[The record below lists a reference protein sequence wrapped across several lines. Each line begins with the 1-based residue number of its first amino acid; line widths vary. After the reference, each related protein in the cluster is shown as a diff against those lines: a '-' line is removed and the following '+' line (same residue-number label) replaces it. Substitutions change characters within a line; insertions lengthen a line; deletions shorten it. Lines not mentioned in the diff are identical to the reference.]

1 MKEKNISNII
11 RDNMFDY
18 SAYVDLD
25 RAIPSVESGL
35 KPSLERILWTMY
47 EGKNFKFT
55 KSMDV
60 EGATSKIHPH
70 SGTYPTI
77 VNMVQTDKQ
86 NIPLL
91 TGQGNFGNHTSKELQ
106 PAASRYT
113 KVKLSDIALDTLKGI
128 DQNLVEFTNSYD
140 GKKKIPEYIPTK
152 FPLILCYA
160 SKGIGV
166 GMGSNIPSFN
176 LKELCEA
183 TIKYI
188 DTKEETILV
197 PDFATKGYI
206 IDNEKEFVSINNTGK
221 GTIRL
226 RSNYIFKQDE
236 NVIEITQIPYST
248 TREEIIDK
256 VIELMK
262 EGKLKEVNDIKD
274 ASGFNGQ
281 KIKITCKRNTNMSLL
296 MEKLYKLTPL
306 ESTFSSNIN
315 VLVDR
320 HPKTIGVWEVVD
332 SWLNFRRKCIVRK
345 MKFELVEMK
354 KSLHILE
361 GLEKVLT
368 DLEECINVI
377 RFTDDGLLKGTLMKK
392 FNIDEEQFNFIIKMS
407 IRNINKDYITKKI
420 SERKELDEKIKNLL
434 VNVKD
439 EDYINSI
446 IKEELEYVI
455 KKFSVPRNTK
465 IIKVDKINIEDIIV
479 EDYNLLLVATK
490 QGYLKKIKLTSLR
503 GAGEHKLKEED
514 YIVSEYNTTNKSDI
528 LVFTNKQ
535 NCYKLKT
542 SNLADTK
549 VSNLGLY
556 LPSHLEL
563 EDGEEIIKIIPTLDY
578 KEDILIAFTNGKVAR
593 ITLDAYKTKY
603 QRSKII
609 KALSNDPIVDIH
621 LITEDKN
628 SILKSSANRGLI
640 FKSKDIDTKSSKTC
654 KGVTVMKHKDIEVV
668 KFKPVDDCKI
678 SSIMY
683 YTGGK
688 AGKKLSI
695 FDVI

>member
-262 EGKLKEVNDIKD
+262 DGKLKEVNDIKD

-368 DLEECINVI
+368 DLEECIKVI

-465 IIKVDKINIEDIIV
+465 IIKVDKVNIEDIIV
-479 EDYNLLLVATK
+479 EDYNLLLVSTK

-549 VSNLGLY
+549 VSSLGLY

-563 EDGEEIIKIIPTLDY
+563 EENEEIIKIIPTLDY
-578 KEDILIAFTNGKVAR
+578 KEDILVAFTNGKVAR

-609 KALSNDPIVDIH
+609 KALSNNSVVDIH
-621 LITEDKN
+621 LITEDKKF
-628 SILKSSANRGLI
+628 ILKSSANRGLI

-654 KGVTVMKHKDIEVV
+654 KGITVMKHKDIEVV

>member
-206 IDNEKEFVSINNTGK
+206 IDNEKEFTSINNTGK

-368 DLEECINVI
+368 DLEECIKVI

-465 IIKVDKINIEDIIV
+465 IIKVDKVNIEDIIV

-578 KEDILIAFTNGKVAR
+578 KEDILVAFTNGKVAR

-609 KALSNDPIVDIH
+609 KALSNNPVVDIH
-621 LITEDKN
+621 LITEDKKF
-628 SILKSSANRGLI
+628 ILKSSANRGLI

-654 KGVTVMKHKDIEVV
+654 KGITVMKHKDIEVV

>member
-1 MKEKNISNII
+1 MIEKNISNII

-47 EGKNFKFT
+47 EGKVFKFT
-55 KSMDV
+55 KSMDI

-70 SGTYPTI
+70 AGTYPTI

-91 TGQGNFGNHTSKELQ
+91 VGQGNFGNHTSKELQ
-106 PAASRYT
+106 AAASRYT
-113 KVKLSDIALDTLKGI
+113 KVKLSDIAIDTLKGI
-128 DQNLVEFTNSYD
+128 DQNLVGFTRSYD
-140 GKKKIPEYIPTK
+140 GKKNIPEYIPTK

-188 DTKEETILV
+188 DTKEETILI

-206 IDNEKEFVSINNTGK
+206 IRNDKEFKSINETGR

-226 RSNYIFKQDE
+226 RSNYIFNLDT
-236 NVIEITQIPYST
+236 NTIEITQIPYST

-262 EGKLKEVNDIKD
+262 DGKLKEVNDIKD
-274 ASGFNGQ
+274 SSGFEGQ
-281 KIKITCKRNTNMSLL
+281 KIKIICKKNTNMDLL

-315 VLVDR
+315 VLINR
-320 HPKTIGVWEVVD
+320 HPKTTGVWRVVD
-332 SWLNFRRKCIVRK
+332 AWLDFRRKCISRK
-345 MKFELVEMK
+345 IKYELIGMK
-354 KSLHILE
+354 KTLHILE
-361 GLEKVLT
+361 GLERVLV
-368 DLEECINVI
+368 DLEECIKII
-377 RFTDDGLLKGTLMKK
+377 RFTNDDMLRETLMNK
-392 FNIDEEQFNFIIKMS
+392 FNIDDEQFDHIIKMS

-420 SERKELDEKIKNLL
+420 SERKELDEKINQLQLDL
-434 VNVKD
+434 VN
-439 EDYINSI
+439 EDYINKV
-446 IKEELEYVI
+446 IKDDLEYVI
-455 KKFSVPRNTK
+455 KKFSVKRNTE
-465 IIKVDKINIEDIIV
+465 IVDVEKVDIDEIMI
-479 EDYNLLLVATK
+479 EDYNLQLVSTN
-490 QGYLKKIKLTSLR
+490 QGYLKKIRLTSLR
-503 GAGEHKLKEED
+503 GSGKHRLKDDD
-514 YIVSEYNTTNKSDI
+514 YVVSEYNSTNKSDI
-528 LVFTNKQ
+528 LVFTTKQ

-542 SNLADTK
+542 SNLSDVKA
-549 VSNLGLY
+549 SSLGLY
-556 LPSHLEL
+556 LPSYLEL
-563 EDGEEIIKIIPTLDY
+563 EENEEIIKVIPTIDY
-578 KEDILIAFTNGKVAR
+578 SEDILVAFANGKVAR
-593 ITLDAYKTKY
+593 IPLKSYKTKY

-609 KALSNDPIVDIH
+609 KALCDDVVVDIH
-621 LITEDKN
+621 LLTEEKKF
-628 SILKSSANRGLI
+628 ILKSKDNRGLI
-640 FKSKDIDTKSSKTC
+640 FKSKDIPTKSTKVN
-654 KGVTVMKHKDIEVV
+654 KGIVVMKRKDIEIIR
-668 KFKPVDDCKI
+668 FKDIKDCKI
-678 SSIMY
+678 NSIMY

-688 AGKKLSI
+688 AGKKI
-695 FDVI
+695 PMADTV

>member
-1 MKEKNISNII
+1 MIEKNITDII

-55 KSMDV
+55 KSMDI

-70 SGTYPTI
+70 AGTYPTI

-91 TGQGNFGNHTSKELQ
+91 VGQGNFGNHTSKELQ

-113 KVKLSDIALDTLKGI
+113 KVKLSDIAIDTLKGI
-128 DQNLVEFTNSYD
+128 DQNLVGFTKSYD
-140 GKKKIPEYIPTK
+140 GKKNIPEYIPTK

-188 DTKEETILV
+188 DTNEETILV

-206 IDNEKEFVSINNTGK
+206 IRDEKEFKSINDTGRGSIK
-221 GTIRL
+221 L
-226 RSNYIFKQDE
+226 RSNFIFKE
-236 NVIEITQIPYST
+236 NLNVIEITQIPYST

-262 EGKLKEVNDIKD
+262 DGKLKEVNDIKD

-281 KIKITCKRNTNMSLL
+281 KIKITCKKNTNMSLL

-306 ESTFSSNIN
+306 EASFSANIN

-320 HPKTIGVWEVVD
+320 HPKTIGVWRVID
-332 SWLNFRRKCIVRK
+332 AWLNFRRKCIARK
-345 MKFELVEMK
+345 IKFELIQMQKE
-354 KSLHILE
+354 LHILE

-368 DLEECINVI
+368 DLEECINII
-377 RFTDDGLLKGTLMKK
+377 RFTDDDILKGTIMSK
-392 FNIDEEQFNFIIKMS
+392 FNIDEEQFNYVMKMS

-420 SERKELDEKIKNLL
+420 SERKELDEKIKHLQENLT
-434 VNVKD
+434 ND
-439 EDYINSI
+439 EYINNI
-446 IKEELEYVI
+446 IKEELEHVI
-455 KKFSVPRNTK
+455 KKFSIKRNTE
-465 IIKVDKINIEDIIV
+465 IIDVERVNIEDLII
-479 EDYNLLLVATK
+479 EDYNLLFVLTN
-490 QGYLKKIKLTSLR
+490 QGYLKKIRLTSLR
-503 GAGEHKLKEED
+503 GSAGHRLKDGD
-514 YIVSEYNTTNKSDI
+514 YIVAEYNSTNKSDV

-535 NCYKLKT
+535 NCYKLRA
-542 SNLADTK
+542 SNLADVK
-549 VSNLGLY
+549 VSSLGLY
-556 LPSHLEL
+556 LPSHLQL
-563 EDGEEIIKIIPTLDY
+563 ESDEEIVKVVPTIDY
-578 KEDILIAFTNGKVAR
+578 SEDILVAFNNGKVAR
-593 ITLDAYKTKY
+593 IPLASYKTKY
-603 QRSKII
+603 QRNKLM
-609 KALSNDPIVDIH
+609 KALSDDVVVDIY
-621 LITEDKN
+621 LLTEEKKFILRSKN
-628 SILKSSANRGLI
+628 NRGLI
-640 FKSKDIDTKSSKTC
+640 FKSKDIPRKSSKTT
-654 KGVTVMKHKDIEVV
+654 KGVIVMKHKDIEVV
-668 KFKPVDDCKI
+668 KFKSVEDCKI

-683 YTGGK
+683 YVGGK
-688 AGKKLSI
+688 SGKKISI
-695 FDVI
+695 FDEI

>member
-368 DLEECINVI
+368 DLEECIKVI
-377 RFTDDGLLKGTLMKK
+377 RFTDDGLLKGTLMKS
-392 FNIDEEQFNFIIKMS
+392 FDIDEEQFNFIIKMS

-465 IIKVDKINIEDIIV
+465 IIKVDKVNIEDIIV
-479 EDYNLLLVATK
+479 EDYNLLLVSTK

-514 YIVSEYNTTNKSDI
+514 YIVSEYYTTNKSDV

-535 NCYKLKT
+535 NCYKLRA
-542 SNLADTK
+542 SNLADVK
-549 VSNLGLY
+549 VSSLGLY
-556 LPSHLEL
+556 LPSHLQL
-563 EDGEEIIKIIPTLDY
+563 ESGEEIVKVVPTIDY
-578 KEDILIAFTNGKVAR
+578 SEDILVAFNNGKVAR
-593 ITLDAYKTKY
+593 IPLASYKTKY
-603 QRSKII
+603 QRNKLM
-609 KALSNDPIVDIH
+609 KALSDDVVIDIH
-621 LITEDKN
+621 LLLEEKKF
-628 SILKSSANRGLI
+628 ILRSKDNRGLI
-640 FKSKDIDTKSSKTC
+640 FKSKDIPRKSSKTT
-654 KGVTVMKHKDIEVV
+654 KGITIMKHKDLEIV
-668 KFKPVDDCKI
+668 KFKEVDSCKI
-678 SSIMY
+678 NSIMY

-688 AGKKLSI
+688 AGKKISI
-695 FDVI
+695 FDII

>member
-1 MKEKNISNII
+1 MIEKNIIDII

-55 KSMDV
+55 KSMDI

-70 SGTYPTI
+70 AGTYPTI

-91 TGQGNFGNHTSKELQ
+91 VGQGNFGNHTSKELQ

-113 KVKLSDIALDTLKGI
+113 KVKLSDIAIDTLRGI
-128 DQNLVEFTNSYD
+128 DQNLVEFTKSYD

-176 LKELCEA
+176 LGELCRA
-183 TIKYI
+183 TIRYI
-188 DTKEETILV
+188 DTGEKTILI
-197 PDFATKGYI
+197 PDFATKGYVI
-206 IDNEKEFVSINNTGK
+206 EDEKEFESINKTGRGSIK
-221 GTIRL
+221 L
-226 RSNYIFKQDE
+226 RSNFILKSDA

-262 EGKLKEVNDIKD
+262 SGKLKEVNDIKD

-281 KIKITCKRNTNMSLL
+281 KIKITCKKNTNMNLL

-320 HPKTIGVWEVVD
+320 HPKTIGVWEVID
-332 SWLNFRRKCIVRK
+332 AWLDFRRKCISRK
-345 MKFELVEMK
+345 IEYELIEMK
-354 KSLHILE
+354 KDLHILE
-361 GLEKVLT
+361 GLERVLI
-368 DLEECINVI
+368 DLEECINII
-377 RFTDDGLLKGTLMKK
+377 RFTDDEILKEILMNR
-392 FNIDEEQFNFIIKMS
+392 FNIDNEQFNYIIKMS
-407 IRNINKDYITKKI
+407 IRNINKDYITKKV
-420 SERKELDEKIKNLL
+420 SERKELDEKIKYLQLNL
-434 VNVKD
+434 NNEK
-439 EDYINSI
+439 YINDI
-446 IKEELEYVI
+446 IKEDLEYVI
-455 KKFSVPRNTK
+455 KKFSIPRNTE
-465 IIKVDKINIEDIIV
+465 IIKVEDVNIEDIMI
-479 EDYNLLLVATK
+479 EDYNLLLVSTK
-490 QGYLKKIKLTSLR
+490 QGYLKKIRLTSLR
-503 GAGEHKLKEED
+503 GSGGHKLKEGD
-514 YIVSEYNTTNKSDI
+514 YIISEYNSTNKSDI
-528 LVFTNKQ
+528 LIFTNKQ

-542 SNLADTK
+542 ATLVDVK

-563 EDGEEIIKIIPTLDY
+563 EDNEEIIKVIPTINY
-578 KEDILIAFTNGKVAR
+578 TEDILVAFENGKVAR
-593 ITLDAYKTKY
+593 IPLSSYKTKY

-609 KALSNDPIVDIH
+609 KALSPDLVVDIH
-621 LITEDKN
+621 LLNDEGKF
-628 SILKSSANRGLI
+628 ILKSKNNRGLI
-640 FKSKDIDTKSSKTC
+640 FKSKDIPTKSTKVN
-654 KGVTVMKHKDIEVV
+654 KGITIMKHKDIEVV
-668 KFKPVDDCKI
+668 KFKNIKDCKLN
-678 SSIMY
+678 SIMY

-688 AGKKLSI
+688 AGKKI
-695 FDVI
+695 PIIDIV